1 MDNIKKRKNLLIISI
16 LTGSIAAVGVIGFI
30 IIWVKVF
37 FSIESNSSS
46 AHYIMDF
53 IPLWCIAILCSI
65 ICKYTSNQYKKLNT
79 GIQGEEKSQ
88 NVLSKLPSSYK
99 ILSNIPISFDNRR
112 AEIDNLII
120 SSKGIVIV
128 ESKNYGGSIK
138 GNKDDKEWTQTKTS
152 QKGNVYTNTIKNPV
166 KQVGRQV
173 YLLSQFLK
181 ANGIRCWID
190 GYVFMAGGQCVTDSD
205 RVFTDERKLLQTI
218 LSSGKENALSEED
231 MERIKKVL
239 GQ

>member
-1 MDNIKKRKNLLIISI
+1 MDNRKKRKIYLIISFI
-16 LTGSIAAVGVIGFI
+16 TGCIFGCGFLGFI
-30 IIWVKVF
+30 YIWF
-37 FSIESNSSS
+37 TGIRGIESIIPFEKFFP
-46 AHYIMDF
+46 YYF
-53 IPLWCIAILCSI
+53 IALVCGG
-65 ICKYTSNQYKKLNT
+65 ICHFFYNQYKKLNT

-88 NVLSKLPSSYK
+88 NMLSKLPSSYK
-99 ILSNIPISFDNRR
+99 ILSNIPISFENRR

-152 QKGNVYTNTIKNPV
+152 QKGNIYTNTIKNPV

-173 YLLSQFLK
+173 YLLSQLLK
-181 ANGIRCWID
+181 ANGIRCWIH

-205 RVFTDERKLLQTI
+205 RVFTDERHLLQTI
-218 LSSGKENALSEED
+218 MTSGKDEALDED
-231 MERIKKVL
+231 VIKRIQQILKK
-239 GQ
+239 